1 MYLAIYGESGL
12 GHEVL
17 DLALYALNNANQKAG
32 PIFFVVD
39 NSIRNEYRSYPIFSF
54 EDVSDRFIHED
65 VEFIIAIGEPNDRMR
80 LYRKVKEK
88 GYKCKTL
95 VHPTA
100 YISPSVA
107 IGEGTVIQHGV
118 VLSSDT
124 KVGDNCL
131 FQSLALVGHDCVIGN
146 HCVISSHAAISGNV
160 SIGDNTFIAPGV
172 VIKEKITIGS
182 NSIIGMGAIVQR
194 DIPDNVI
201 ALGNPARPMKYKDD
215 NKVFK

>member
-17 DLALYALNNANQKAG
+17 DLAIYARNNTDQKDD

-39 NSIRNEYRSYPIFSF
+39 NSTRNEYRSCPIFSF
-54 EDVSDRFIHED
+54 EDTQSRFIHDE
-65 VEFIIAIGEPNDRMR
+65 VEFIIAIGEPDDRMR
-80 LYRKVKEK
+80 LYRRVKEK

-95 VHPTA
+95 IHPTA
-100 YISPSVA
+100 YVSPSAA

-118 VLSSDT
+118 VVSSDA
-124 KVGDNCL
+124 KVGDNCF
-131 FQSLALVGHDCVIGN
+131 FQSLALVGHDCAIGD
-146 HCVISSHAAISGNV
+146 HCVVSSHAAISGNV

-172 VIKEKITIGS
+172 VIKEKINIGS
-182 NSIIGMGAIVQR
+182 NSIIGMGAVVQR